1 MTVEYR
7 DETPMTGDYISNDI
21 GTIAEA
27 IRHKKYGKST
37 REAMAQSLEKMGQL
51 AMQSV
56 TDPNSVA
63 KQAYEIGNKAYDI
76 ANNEL
81 SRRLAQMDNGVHAY
95 PNADAIKQAYPN
107 GKDGIFVAVD
117 TGHQWYWVDGAWKDG
132 GGYQAA
138 GIHHTAGLDA
148 LTGFVVGAGTV
159 PNFTYERGHDESGWT
174 DDVIVSLP
182 STIHVITLTD
192 DSKFNRFPI
201 TGGQQIEFGH
211 DKYLYVDV
219 QNEFIGSGDAADLRN
234 SHSEALIIGYNS
246 HGILMSNNIVN
257 LISPDKLLEE
267 SMSGWIE
274 PGTGNDVKII
284 YGNSTDYT
292 IKWDNNIFM
301 ATFPR
306 TYGTNSYLVD
316 KIVSTNEQ
324 NEVALPSSNNLVFDK
339 NDNKIKVVSDL
350 IKFIQQGNTNFYY
363 LLYNH
368 YGTLVGPWAKFLNQ
382 NYQKVT
388 GNRVYFNTGY
398 SVSFKNAENNSIDL
412 TFDGSV
418 IVVDYA
424 SKSMLEKVNL
434 LNSEKTLHI
443 PPAENLVYNKK
454 TKCLEVKTFN
464 DFIKSEDDLIY
475 LLTNQYQELVGP
487 WAMYYDKERISKLES
502 EVQSLSSRTAP
513 IPNYYFKNN
522 YIDNKIEAIKQAND
536 FVNGVSFFYITDSH
550 FGNNACQAKSLL
562 KYLQSTTN
570 VNTTIFGG
578 DIVRAFGT
586 EDDINQD
593 VKNYLD
599 LATNST
605 SNFYSLRGNHDLTI
619 VKSASDATS
628 YSKDDAYTYSIFQRS
643 NELNLVGVPGKNY
656 WYLDN
661 ERQKC
666 RFIAVDGFEK
676 TDTENTRSWG
686 VKYFISTEQL
696 KWLANIALDVHEG
709 YKVVI
714 FSHATFDSN
723 LASYEQELL
732 PVKQIV
738 EAFKNKTT
746 AHISNTNDS
755 GTLDVDFTENKGEF
769 VASFSGHSH
778 RDQDATTNG
787 ILSINTYCDA
797 AYLDDPSYKGNRTSG
812 TVNEQCFDAVSIDFD
827 LKKITCIRIGAG
839 ANEERVFNY

>member
-1 MTVEYR
+1 MNNYANSRWKESGSFSKDTLHSYQ
-7 DETPMTGDYISNDI
+7 DI
-21 GTIAEA
+21 VDA
-27 IRHKKYGKST
+27 IRTAPYGIDT
-37 REAMAQSLEKMGQL
+37 REAMAQMLMFLYSTVQSIGDSFSIDMSPTDTFENLGKLKEK
-51 AMQSV
+51 
-56 TDPNSVA
+56 
-63 KQAYEIGNKAYDI
+63 
-76 ANNEL
+76 
-81 SRRLAQMDNGVHAY
+81 
-95 PNADAIKQAYPN
+95 YPN
-107 GKDGIFVAVD
+107 GQQGVFVVQD
-117 TGHQWYWVDGAWKDG
+117 TGHWYFWSELDEIWKDG
-132 GGYQAA
+132 GAYQAA
-138 GIHHTAGLDA
+138 GIYHTAGLHA
-148 LTGFVVGAGTV
+148 LTGFVIGAGTV

-174 DDVIVSLP
+174 DDVIVNLP

-192 DSKFNRFPI
+192 NDNGKFNRFPI
-201 TGGQQIEFGH
+201 AGGQTITFGH
-211 DKYLYVDV
+211 DEYLYVDV
-219 QNEFIGSGDAADLRN
+219 QNKTVETGNIDDLRN
-234 SHSEALIIGYNS
+234 NHPGVLVIGYNN

-257 LISPDKLLEE
+257 LISPNEVLEE

-284 YGNSTDYT
+284 YGNSNDYT
-292 IKWDNNIFM
+292 IQWNSNIFI

-306 TYGTNSYLVD
+306 TYGTNNYPID
-316 KIVSTNEQ
+316 KLVSTNEQ
-324 NEVALPSSNNLVFDK
+324 NEISLPSLSTLIFDK
-339 NDNKIKVVSDL
+339 SDNKIKVVSDL
-350 IKFIQQGNTNFYY
+350 RTFIQQGNKSFYY
-363 LLYNH
+363 LVYNH

-382 NYQKVT
+382 NYQKVM
-388 GNRVYFNTGY
+388 GNKVYFNTGY
-398 SVSFKNAENNSIDL
+398 SVSFKNAENNAIDL

-424 SKSMLEKVNL
+424 SMSMLEKVNL
-434 LNSEKTLHI
+434 LNTEKTLHI

-454 TKCLEVKTFN
+454 TKCLEVKTFD

-487 WAMYYDKERISKLES
+487 WAMYYDKERISKLEN
-502 EVQSLSSRTAP
+502 EVQSLSSRTVS
-513 IPNYYFKNN
+513 IPNYYFENN
-522 YIDNKIEAIKQAND
+522 YIDNKAEAIKQAND

-570 VNTTIFGG
+570 VDTTIFGG

-593 VKNYLD
+593 VKSYLD

-628 YSKDDAYTYSIFQRS
+628 YSKDDAYTYNVFQRS

-661 ERQKC
+661 ERQRC

-676 TDTENTRSWG
+676 TDAENTQSWS

-696 KWLANIALDVHEG
+696 KWLANTALDVHEG

-714 FSHATFDSN
+714 FSHATFNSN
-723 LASYEQELL
+723 LDSYERELL

-738 EAFKNKTT
+738 EAFKSKAA
-746 AHISNTNDS
+746 AHISNANDS
-755 GTLDVDFTENKGEF
+755 GEFDVDFTRNKGEF

-797 AYLDDPSYKGNRTSG
+797 AYLDDPSYKGNRASG

-839 ANEERVFNY
+839 ANEVRNFNY

>member
-1 MTVEYR
+1 MVVEYR
-7 DETPMTGDYISNDI
+7 DDTPFTGDNH
-21 GTIAEA
+21 TPTELANA
-27 IRHKKYGKST
+27 IRTKKYGKDV
-37 REAMAQSLEKMGQL
+37 REPIAQAVEKLSNAVLGG
-51 AMQSV
+51 
-56 TDPNSVA
+56 N
-63 KQAYEIGNKAYDI
+63 IGNVVAAPTKVFSDLA
-76 ANNEL
+76 EL
-81 SRRLAQMDNGVHAY
+81 Q
-95 PNADAIKQAYPN
+95 KAYPN
-107 GKDGIFVAVD
+107 GADGVMVTVD
-117 TGHQWYWVDGAWKDG
+117 TGHKYFWQNNAWVDGG
-132 GGYQAA
+132 VYQAA
-138 GIHHTAGLDA
+138 GIYHTAGLHA
-148 LTGFVVGAGTV
+148 LTGFVVGAGVV

-174 DDVIVSLP
+174 DAVTVTLP

-192 DSKFNRFPI
+192 NDNGKFFRFPI
-201 TGGQQIEFGH
+201 DGGRQIEFGH
-211 DKYLYVDV
+211 DEYLYVDV
-219 QNEFIGSGDAADLRN
+219 QTKTVGTGDVADLRN
-234 SHSEALIIGYNS
+234 NHSGALIIGYNI
-246 HGILMSNNIVN
+246 HGILMSDNIVN
-257 LISPDKLLEE
+257 LISPDKVLEE
-267 SMSGWIE
+267 SMSGWVE
-274 PGTGNDVKII
+274 PGVGNDVKIT
-284 YGNSTDYT
+284 YGNSNDYT
-292 IKWDNNIFM
+292 IQWNSNVFM
-301 ATFPR
+301 ATFPK
-306 TYGTNSYLVD
+306 TYGTNNYPVNKL
-316 KIVSTNEQ
+316 VSTNEQ
-324 NEVALPSSNNLVFDK
+324 NEVSLQSLNTLIFDK
-339 NDNKIKVVSDL
+339 SDNKIKVVSDL
-350 IKFIQQGNTNFYY
+350 IKFIQQGNANFYY
-363 LLYNH
+363 LVYNH
-368 YGTLVGPWAKFLNQ
+368 YGTLVGPWARFLNQ
-382 NYQKVT
+382 HYQKVT
-388 GNRVYFNTGY
+388 GNRVYFNVGY
-398 SVSFKNAENNSIDL
+398 TLSFKNAKNNSVDL

-418 IVVDYA
+418 IVVDYS
-424 SKSMLEKVNL
+424 SKAMNEKVNL
-434 LNSEKTLHI
+434 LNTEKTLNI
-443 PPAENLVYNKK
+443 PSTQMLVYNKK

-502 EVQSLSSRTAP
+502 EVQSLSSRTAS
-513 IPNYYFKNN
+513 IPNYYFENG
-522 YIDNKIEAIKQAND
+522 YIDDKVKLIKQAND

-550 FGNNACQAKSLL
+550 FGNNACQAKSIL

-586 EDDINQD
+586 EDDIDQD
-593 VKNYLD
+593 VKSYLD

-605 SNFYSLRGNHDLTI
+605 SNFYALRGNHDLTI
-619 VKSASDATS
+619 VKSETDSTS

-696 KWLANIALDVHEG
+696 KWLANVALNVNEG

-714 FSHATFDSN
+714 FSHATFDSS

-746 AHISNTNDS
+746 AHISNANDS

-769 VASFSGHSH
+769 IASFSGHSH
-778 RDQDATTNG
+778 RDQNATTNG

-797 AYLDDPSYKGNRTSG
+797 AYLDDPSYKGNRASG

-839 ANEERVFNY
+839 ANEVRIFNY